1 MQVFYFFVSSSFHS
15 LSSSHSREVDVGG
28 EFNSPEFGQV
38 GDVFWA
44 LAFGF
49 VEQEQ
54 IVHKESGQVGSGAA
68 VGY

>member
-15 LSSSHSREVDVGG
+15 LSSSHSQEVDLGG
-28 EFNSPEFGQV
+28 EFDSLGFQQV

-44 LAFGF
+44 LVFGF

-54 IVHKESGQVGSGAA
+54 IVRV
-68 VGY
+68 